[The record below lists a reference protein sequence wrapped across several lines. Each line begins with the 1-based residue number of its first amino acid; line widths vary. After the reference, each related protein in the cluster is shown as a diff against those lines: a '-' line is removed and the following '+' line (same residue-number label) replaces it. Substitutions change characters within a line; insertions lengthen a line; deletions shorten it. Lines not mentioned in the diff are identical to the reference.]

1 MNKNTTTST
10 ENLYHLNGKI
20 SVKQAIP
27 FGLQHIL
34 AMFVANIAPI
44 FIVAAA
50 SGLSTADIASLIQS
64 AMLIAGIGTLIQ
76 LFPIF
81 KIGSGLPI
89 VMGIS
94 FTFVSVFCYL
104 GPTYG
109 YNAIVGAVLVGGII
123 EGILG
128 LLAKYWLRLITPIVA
143 ATVVTAIGF
152 SLLSVGAASFGGGS
166 GSETFGSATNWIL
179 GTFTLLC
186 CILFNIFAKSYFKQ
200 LSVLFGLI
208 MGYIAAVILGAVD
221 FSSLEGTSIIA
232 FPQLLPFKPEFNI
245 NAIISVTLI
254 FLVSA
259 TETIG
264 DTSALAAAGL
274 NREAT
279 LKETSGS
286 IACDGF
292 ISALSSVFGC
302 LPITSFSQNV
312 GLVAM
317 TKVVNRYAIGA
328 GAVIMILAGIFP
340 FFGSLLATLPDAVL
354 GGCTLMMFGN
364 IVISGLQMIG
374 KCGFSQRNITIAA
387 LSLSIG
393 IGFTQ
398 VPEIFDIFPQ
408 IVKTVFAENCVAVVF
423 LVAILLNLVLPKNM
437 EAAPAAS
444 DDSADA

>member
-1 MNKNTTTST
+1 MKST
-10 ENLYHLNGKI
+10 NSTVSTANLYKLDGKI
-20 SVKQAIP
+20 PVTQAIP

-34 AMFVANIAPI
+34 AMFVANISPI
-44 FIVAAA
+44 LIVAGACNLSA
-50 SGLSTADIASLIQS
+50 SQTAMLIQS
-64 AMLIAGIGTLIQ
+64 AMIIAGIGTLIQ
-76 LFPIF
+76 LFPIWR
-81 KIGSGLPI
+81 IGSGLPI

-94 FTFVSVFCYL
+94 FTFVSVFCYI

-109 YNAIVGAVLVGGII
+109 YNAIVGAILVGGII
-123 EGILG
+123 EGVLG
-128 LLAKYWLRLITPIVA
+128 LFAKYWIKLIAPIVA
-143 ATVVTAIGF
+143 ASVVTAIGF
-152 SLLSVGAASFGGGS
+152 SLLSVGASSFGGGS
-166 GSETFGSATNWIL
+166 GTENFGSAKNWII
-179 GTFTLLC
+179 GTVTLLS
-186 CILFNIFAKSYFKQ
+186 CIVFNIFAKSYLKQ

-208 MGYIAAVILGAVD
+208 VGYIVAACMGMID
-221 FSSLEGTSIIA
+221 FSALQNTSFIA
-232 FPQLLPFKPEFNI
+232 LPSIMPFKPEFNI

-264 DTSALAAAGL
+264 DTSALAASGL
-274 NREAT
+274 NRDVT

-292 ISALSSVFGC
+292 ISALSSIFGC

-317 TKVVNRYAIGA
+317 TKVVNRFAIAA
-328 GAVIMILAGIFP
+328 GAVIMLLAGIFP

-364 IVISGLQMIG
+364 IVVSGLQMIG
-374 KCGFSQRNITIAA
+374 KCGYTQRNITIAA

-398 VPEIFDIFPQ
+398 VPEIFSIFPK
-408 IVKTVFAENCVAVVF
+408 IVETVFAENCVAVVF
-423 LVAILLNLVLPKNM
+423 IVSIILNLVLPKNM
-437 EAAPAAS
+437 DVTPAS
-444 DDSADA
+444 K